1 MGFKIIFHIQI
12 SQTMVDDI
20 NANAALPTTLIKRF
34 EYGSRGGVIELID
47 SATMAQA
54 QNLQN
59 TFRDRLI
66 EIIS

>member
-1 MGFKIIFHIQI
+1 
-12 SQTMVDDI
+12 MVDDI